1 MRLTHAHAIEKREKD
16 VTQYPI
22 CIISYKSSFYN
33 DVIVCIPGYSVLVI
47 MSYVMW
53 LTIVSV
59 AVSVSVTV
67 RLRNNIGQRL
77 PPWTGNLPRYTYNC
91 CSRSHHHA
99 DVKVGDSALMVI
111 TSDFSPG
118 EDTVTTTEPEAVS
131 SVRVDCTTPRTSPWY
146 AGRDSERSDT

>member
-1 MRLTHAHAIEKREKD
+1 MHGMRLTHAHAIEKREKD

-77 PPWTGNLPRYTYNC
+77 PPWTGNLPRYNLQLLLALAPPRRC
-91 CSRSHHHA
+91 EGRRFCF
-99 DVKVGDSALMVI
+99 DGDH
-111 TSDFSPG
+111 
-118 EDTVTTTEPEAVS
+118 
-131 SVRVDCTTPRTSPWY
+131 VRLQPRRGHCHNNG
-146 AGRDSERSDT
+146 A